1 MPETD
6 PLRRLLDVVVEDGD
20 GSLAGMAAGA
30 HLSPF
35 HFQRTVS
42 ARTGESPSALRR
54 RVLLERAAWRLQR
67 GTSVT
72 EAAFDAEY
80 DSVDGFSRAFRRA
93 YGCAPSQL
101 PPASERGH
109 WLPSPNG
116 LHFHSPVALY
126 VESGQAR
133 ESSSGDVVALMVE
146 HDLEDIDLLLEVTA
160 TLPEQELVRVRMPGH
175 RPRDFD
181 GAEET
186 IAQSVLHLVLSR
198 EPWLASIA
206 GEPLPS
212 DVPPDAVPSDSSQVR
227 DLRERNRRTA
237 ARWLAML
244 REVQRRDACA
254 DLTPPALDP
263 DPILWHRRRTG
274 DQP

>member
-1 MPETD
+1 
-6 PLRRLLDVVVEDGD
+6 
-20 GSLAGMAAGA
+20 
-30 HLSPF
+30 
-35 HFQRTVS
+35 
-42 ARTGESPSALRR
+42 
-54 RVLLERAAWRLQR
+54 
-67 GTSVT
+67 
-72 EAAFDAEY
+72 
-80 DSVDGFSRAFRRA
+80 
-93 YGCAPSQL
+93 
-101 PPASERGH
+101 
-109 WLPSPNG
+109 
-116 LHFHSPVALY
+116 
-126 VESGQAR
+126 
-133 ESSSGDVVALMVE
+133 MVE

-181 GAEET
+181 RAEET

-212 DVPPDAVPSDSSQVR
+212 DVPPNAVPSDSSQVR

-244 REVQRRDACA
+244 REVQRRDAWADRVIDALCDPPESFLLSQILAHELTFSAHRRQVLRWMLADAGA